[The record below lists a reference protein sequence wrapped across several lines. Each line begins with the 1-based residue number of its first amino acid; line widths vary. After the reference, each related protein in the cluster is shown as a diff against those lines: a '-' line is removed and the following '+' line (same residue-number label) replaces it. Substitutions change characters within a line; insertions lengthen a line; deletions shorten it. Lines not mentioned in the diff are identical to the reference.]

1 MTPASSEVF
10 VGADLLFP
18 DHLVKL
24 QEALGDFMKKLL
36 FLLVS
41 LGLLASGAN
50 AQYLES
56 ETVNPWIDEV
66 KARNPVAY
74 AILNDHMPETRR
86 IDRMFQAGNDDAAQ
100 REMVAVVWKY
110 RDRAFSRASDAAAI
124 EVVRK
129 TNEIIDFLSK
139 NYPQGCLELLRQQ
152 LSPKTLSILEE
163 TQIYPRSLEAQ
174 RLAYEDG
181 KNRPPRTRM
190 DIPTMYD
197 VVTNDLGVS
206 DAEIHM
212 IVKPESIPAAQLC
225 SIAKKNLNIDAIR
238 ESQRGQYARANISS
252 KRAQ

>member
-1 MTPASSEVF
+1 LLA
-10 VGADLLFP
+10 ADLLFP
-18 DHLVKL
+18 DLLVKL
-24 QEALGDFMKKLL
+24 QEALGDYMKKLL

-41 LGLLASGAN
+41 LALLASGAN
-50 AQYLES
+50 AQYREAD
-56 ETVNPWIDEV
+56 TVNLWIDEIR
-66 KARNPVAY
+66 ARNPVAY
-74 AILNDHMPETRR
+74 AILKDHMPEARK
-86 IDRMFQAGNDDAAQ
+86 IDRMFQAGNADAAQ

-110 RDRAFSRASDAAAI
+110 RDRAFSRAGDAAAI

-152 LSPKTLSILEE
+152 LSLKTLSILEE
-163 TQIYPRSLEAQ
+163 TQIYPRYLEAQ

-181 KNRPPRTRM
+181 KNHAPIARM

-212 IVKPESIPAAQLC
+212 IVKPESIPVVQLC
-225 SIAKKNLNIDAIR
+225 SLARKNLNIDAIR